1 MLLPMHST
9 WRGLLKLLSL
19 HFPNDYVGGRDDC
32 DCDCGGEGDYD
43 GDSDVE
49 N

>member
-9 WRGLLKLLSL
+9 WRGWLRPLSS
-19 HFPNDYVGGRDDC
+19 HFLNDYVGGRDDY
-32 DCDCGGEGDYD
+32 DYDCGGGGGDYD
-43 GDSDVE
+43 DGVE